1 MKKFANVLFASVF
14 VLGAIFQSCSN
25 FLESGDFKE
34 QLESDIEYAN
44 SPAYDIRVECDE
56 EFGSIA
62 VSLFSKK
69 VTDEFY
75 VEFRMSSIVQFLGWK
90 AYSRTSGVLTELS
103 SDYIKFSDNEEI
115 ESGLY
120 RVRVKF
126 LKAVSGIV
134 IKPNCQI
141 LPKVSEVLPEFYDF
155 GVDQDS
161 TIKIK
166 FNKSVNSDTFGDFSG
181 IKIKS
186 GSENLRDYYGTPY
199 FSDDNKTINI
209 PTVKT
214 KDIVM
219 SGTKDIFVSF
229 EFAESPL
236 DADGMKIDFGETH
249 RFRVNTHKDDVKPV
263 LSSVNLWSDENKT
276 RELTS
281 KSFENWT
288 SDSDF
293 TCNHIK
299 NTFYFEL
306 SGTDEGS
313 GIAQASVTESHIKYA
328 SGADGNSART
338 SVVSLSEKDGKF
350 YAPYTLQLAGE
361 GIIKL
366 EFKAVDYSEN
376 VSDESVVYY
385 VIKDTSIN
393 DSVIKFDGFS
403 QSYSA
408 EEGYFKEYSDSDFA
422 ALGRKVS
429 ADGMDTVTLVLA
441 DSAKDTFYSGHSSE
455 FDIEAYWG
463 YSEDSITNTVAKTQV
478 SGKNQVSFVRNAEK
492 IAYVKITV
500 RDDVGNEKSIVRSV
514 PPVLDFEVDDS
525 GNIIPY
531 NSESLNSAASNL
543 GGKYEICLLVKNLGV
558 SDSTKVNYAR
568 TPSNY
573 GLNNDTYN
581 YVCKNSDGDFRNI
594 LHEEHPMID
603 VWLVGCFVLGNGE
616 YWYAPVSEKY
626 LEFKYYEETPT
637 KRECRI
643 VSSNTSSSS
652 KYETF
657 EPYINENVTLSAT
670 PIKSSGTCEV
680 TVSGYIPDGVDA
692 SSVSYKFKLQ
702 SEDGLTISKEPVFK
716 LNTAIEY
723 TLSIE
728 ATTNSGA
735 TYAPGEVKIASA
747 TDNIKLNRTE
757 REEYDE
763 TIHDYHW
770 VEYLNGRFELTDDV
784 NPPIFVEKDYTETTD
799 LARTIHL
806 PSNGTVY
813 SIPLDNTSAA
823 ELPLIPVAL
832 TSSYRDYKLIYS
844 ELMNQGMCGYAPE
857 EDAIY
862 RNDSGNAVVTCYF
875 IPNSGSDITQCNSY
889 TVEELQKSYSSIART
904 VEFDTAGHCYVP
916 YSNLDEGFYTLAV
929 VARDKNENYSVRCF
943 PVLYRF
949 VGESY
954 NFTLTGK
961 NHFDLP
967 EESVE
972 IPSDVYTNE
981 YYYEYTNRKA
991 EQALRSES
999 SVIYKVFNNGKW
1011 VEPDSYYAN
1020 VRYPEYSEANI
1031 DNETRIYKY
1040 KPYIEYNE
1048 SSDSANKWFKLY
1060 GARNDGTTSSG
1071 FYDIYYAY
1079 GGVDQSCSSKN
1090 FSEGVMGMQIY
1101 CDNSTFVHTIVSAK
1115 KITDSPTSRNQMKT
1129 NALKWEARGCEMS
1142 PRVFDVTGSSSVTY
1156 DYDPND
1162 DESVPVGAY
1171 YTTIV
1176 HFADGTVAMG
1186 EVKQKK

>member
-1 MKKFANVLFASVF
+1 M
-14 VLGAIFQSCSN
+14 
-25 FLESGDFKE
+25 ESGDFKE

-166 FNKSVNSDTFGDFSG
+166 FNKCVNPDTFGDFSG

-214 KDIVM
+214 KDIVT

-263 LSSVNLWSDENKT
+263 LSAVNLWSDENKT

-376 VSDESVVYY
+376 ESDESVVYY

-393 DSVIKFDGFS
+393 DSVIKFEGFS

-408 EEGYFKEYSDSDFA
+408 DEGYFKEYSDSDFA

-441 DSAKDTFYSGHSSE
+441 DSSKDTFYSGHSSE

-514 PPVLDFEVDDS
+514 PPVLDFEVDDR

-531 NSESLNSAASNL
+531 NSETLNSAASNL
-543 GGKYEICLLVKNLGV
+543 GGKYEICLLVKNLGKTD
-558 SDSTKVNYAR
+558 SDTTKVNYAR
-568 TPSNY
+568 TSSNY

-637 KRECRI
+637 KREWSI

-692 SSVSYKFKLQ
+692 SGVSYKFKLQ

-716 LNTAIEY
+716 LNTAVEY
-723 TLSIE
+723 KLSIE

-757 REEYDE
+757 REEYGSE
-763 TIHDYHW
+763 GFVHY
-770 VEYLNGRFELTDDV
+770 VEELNGRFELKDDV
-784 NPPIFVEKDYTETTD
+784 NPPIFVVKRDARHESNKDYETAD
-799 LARTIHL
+799 KIYL
-806 PSNGTVY
+806 PSSDADY
-813 SIPLDNTSAA
+813 SIPLDDTSAA

-832 TSSYRDYKLIYS
+832 TSYYNEYKLIYS
-844 ELMNQGMCGYAPE
+844 ELMEHGTCGYAPA

-862 RNDSGNAVVTCYF
+862 RNDSGNAGVTCYF

-889 TVEELQKSYSSIART
+889 TVEELQKSYSSLART

-954 NFTLTGK
+954 VFTHTSK
-961 NHFDLP
+961 NRFELP
-967 EESVE
+967 SVTFE
-972 IPSDVYTNE
+972 VPNNSEYSEYSEYPQQYYRSVILRDEKNSPENAPNIICKIFSNEKWSTPSDDSDGGLKYPSTATYKSDTE
-981 YYYEYTNRKA
+981 LYEYT
-991 EQALRSES
+991 
-999 SVIYKVFNNGKW
+999 
-1011 VEPDSYYAN
+1011 
-1020 VRYPEYSEANI
+1020 
-1031 DNETRIYKY
+1031 
-1040 KPYIEYNE
+1040 PYIDLQNSG
-1048 SSDSANKWFKLY
+1048 SSDARWFKIY

-1115 KITDSPTSRNQMKT
+1115 KITDSPTGRTQMKT